1 MGSSGSKPR
10 STRPSSGQVSRQEEE
25 EPLRF
30 SAGHQTMWGW
40 FAGIIVLALIAVPL
54 SAAFSF
60 ATNPRTQQLFA
71 GRLSEATAG
80 GYQAFW
86 WVVTLL
92 LLALPVLVGYG
103 VAKLSTRALGIVG
116 GVVALFVIAILVLG
130 QMFVF

>member
-1 MGSSGSKPR
+1 MGSSGSKR
-10 STRPSSGQVSRQEEE
+10 RDTRPSGAQVSQHEE

-30 SAGHQTMWGW
+30 SEGHQTMWGW

-54 SAAFSF
+54 SAAFAF

-71 GRLSEATAG
+71 GRLSEATTG

>member
-1 MGSSGSKPR
+1 MGSSGSKSRVTR
-10 STRPSSGQVSRQEEE
+10 SGAGNAPHEE

-54 SAAFSF
+54 SAAFAF
-60 ATNPRTQQLFA
+60 ATNTRTQQLFA
-71 GRLSEATAG
+71 GRLSEATTG

-103 VAKLSTRALGIVG
+103 VAKLSARSLGIVG

>member
-1 MGSSGSKPR
+1 MGSSGSKR
-10 STRPSSGQVSRQEEE
+10 KNTRPSGAQVSHHDE

-40 FAGIIVLALIAVPL
+40 FAGFIVLALIAVPL
-54 SAAFSF
+54 SAAFAF

-71 GRLSEATAG
+71 GRLSEATTG